1 MLIYFSNTLSEMFK
15 HSKDNL
21 IYTQCKL
28 TFAVRDLITWNGSS
42 SAGLKR
48 VWGGG
53 TIKCMTWEQDD
64 TTREV

>member
-28 TFAVRDLITWNGSS
+28 TFAVRPDYLERIFISRFEKSLGWWND
-42 SAGLKR
+42 KMHDM
-48 VWGGG
+48 G
-53 TIKCMTWEQDD
+53 TRRHD
-64 TTREV
+64 T